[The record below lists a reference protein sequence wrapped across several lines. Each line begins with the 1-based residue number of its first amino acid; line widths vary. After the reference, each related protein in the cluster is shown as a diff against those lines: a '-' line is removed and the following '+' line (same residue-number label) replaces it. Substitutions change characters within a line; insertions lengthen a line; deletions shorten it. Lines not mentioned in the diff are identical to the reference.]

1 MNKTIKFIFG
11 LCLLISTI
19 SCKQNPTVVAKI
31 DGLGNDTIYV
41 SIVPFSDLDDET
53 KDTIIAT
60 NDRFVYNLS
69 VQEPILLMFDSKKA
83 SYIRENGNNF
93 RPWSKKI
100 LLALGPD
107 DRVEINGKLLP
118 FSLEYDAKGN
128 TFNDDYSQFRKQF
141 FNIQKKTI
149 AIELKIDSLYF
160 SEDDQQLVSQLFKER
175 NSFSQKIKNV
185 KLEYIKSNPDK
196 DLSAFYL
203 ALSQP
208 LDTLGLYFDSLDNK
222 VRSGLF
228 EDFLKYKK
236 VEYQKYVLVREAEEK
251 IVPGNAAPDFS
262 LNTINQSSF
271 SLSNLKG
278 KYAVLDFWG
287 SWCNPCIKGFP
298 KMKEY
303 YKKYKSKIEFVSIA
317 CNDKE
322 DDWKNAVNKYE
333 LNWIQLFNND
343 SIDKDVSVMYSV
355 MTYPTK
361 VIIDPEGNIIQ
372 QFKGEGDDFYLK
384 LDELLN

>member
-118 FSLEYDAKGN
+118 FSLEYDA
-128 TFNDDYSQFRKQF
+128 
-141 FNIQKKTI
+141 I
-149 AIELKIDSLYF
+149 F
-160 SEDDQQLVSQLFKER
+160 S
-175 NSFSQKIKNV
+175 
-185 KLEYIKSNPDK
+185 P
-196 DLSAFYL
+196 
-203 ALSQP
+203 
-208 LDTLGLYFDSLDNK
+208 T
-222 VRSGLF
+222 
-228 EDFLKYKK
+228 
-236 VEYQKYVLVREAEEK
+236 
-251 IVPGNAAPDFS
+251 
-262 LNTINQSSF
+262 SS
-271 SLSNLKG
+271 
-278 KYAVLDFWG
+278 
-287 SWCNPCIKGFP
+287 
-298 KMKEY
+298 E
-303 YKKYKSKIEFVSIA
+303 
-317 CNDKE
+317 
-322 DDWKNAVNKYE
+322 
-333 LNWIQLFNND
+333 
-343 SIDKDVSVMYSV
+343 
-355 MTYPTK
+355 
-361 VIIDPEGNIIQ
+361 
-372 QFKGEGDDFYLK
+372 
-384 LDELLN
+384 